1 LRLKTGKALFPDAK
15 RRFNRREIRLGYRW
29 SPGKLAGR
37 RMNWMLLM
45 AALACAGFVQG
56 LSGFG
61 FGLVSMSLLPLFMNV
76 KQAAVIST
84 PFSLLAT
91 VTVFARHWREFD
103 RRSGLAFI
111 LSLCAGLPAGV
122 LFLEHGSEMMLI
134 RVLGGL
140 MLAYAAREFFVR
152 AAPRSFPAF
161 WTIPMGLFSGAM
173 SGAFN
178 LGGVPTAAYAYAHP
192 WSRGQIMAFLQVTI
206 TLSCALRMIFYH
218 QAGLLAGIPWTR
230 AAALALPL
238 YGAIWLGH
246 LTLQRIHPAHMRKG
260 IFIFIGLSGFY
271 YLFVR

>member
-1 LRLKTGKALFPDAK
+1 
-15 RRFNRREIRLGYRW
+15 
-29 SPGKLAGR
+29 
-37 RMNWMLLM
+37 MLLM
-45 AALACAGFVQG
+45 AVLACAGFVQG

-61 FGLVSMSLLPLFMNV
+61 FGLVSMSLLPLFMSV

-91 VTVFARHWREFD
+91 VTIFARHWPAYD
-103 RRSGLAFI
+103 WRRGLTFV

-122 LFLEHGSEMMLI
+122 IFLEHGSEMVLI

-140 MLAYAAREFFVR
+140 MLVYAAREFLTR
-152 AAPRSFPAF
+152 TAPKSFPAI
-161 WTIPMGLFSGAM
+161 WTIPLGVFSGAM

-192 WSRGQIMAFLQVTI
+192 WARGQIMAFLQVTI
-206 TLSCALRMIFYH
+206 TLSCVLRMVFYH
-218 QAGLLAGIPWTR
+218 QAGLLAGIPWMHTV
-230 AAALALPL
+230 ALALPL

-246 LTLQRIHPAHMRKG
+246 LALQRINPALMRKG
-260 IFIFIGLSGFY
+260 IFVFIGLAGFY